1 MSAHM
6 LQKRSI
12 HIFLLLLFAE
22 GLRRFL
28 GQKISPDFF
37 HFCQHNFMEREYQ
50 WDRFG
55 RLIKS
60 RSTGYFF
67 PPLSFYFLLPLHLS
81 LNILSTQAFPS
92 QPVFPL
98 SHSFLPLPVLYSRMH
113 PSIRYLLSRP
123 ELLHN
128 LVGGFSFH
136 IIPQTNYFLPFIQF

>member
-1 MSAHM
+1 MAHM
-6 LQKRSI
+6 LPKCSI
-12 HIFLLLLFAE
+12 QIFLLLFFAE
-22 GLRRFL
+22 ELRRFL

-67 PPLSFYFLLPLHLS
+67 SPLFLFTFFYPLHLS

-98 SHSFLPLPVLYSRMH
+98 SHSFLPLPVLYSRMR
-113 PSIRYLLSRP
+113 PSAICSAERSY
-123 ELLHN
+123 
-128 LVGGFSFH
+128 F
-136 IIPQTNYFLPFIQF
+136 IIWLEVSAFT